1 MRKNKHFEKL
11 QKTFKNRTIVI
22 FLISIFIVVIFAIRL
37 IWLYN
42 SEYRVR
48 AAEQRQKTIEIPAHR
63 GDILDS
69 NGNILAESVKVNAL
83 YYIPEKI
90 SKEQKDILING
101 LSRILNLN
109 TDEINEIVNSDTTV
123 RVADGLKKK
132 QVDEIEEMNLSCLS
146 ISVENKRYYPGDS
159 SLSYILGFVDKDSN
173 GMYGVE
179 KYYNE
184 DLKGE
189 PGLNIFSSTREGN
202 PIAFEKNKK
211 LDATEGKNLK
221 LNIDENI
228 NAIVSNVAKEAYE
241 KYEPKSLSIIVS
253 EPKTNRI
260 IAMEN
265 FPRYDSNNPRNGR
278 DSEETKELENLS
290 EEERVEKYYDI
301 WRNIAISD
309 TYEPG
314 SVFKLIT
321 TAIALEENT
330 ANEKSIYTCE
340 GIYSEIP
347 GVKIKC
353 IRWYDPHGDQ
363 TVEEALANSC
373 NPAYVRIAQD
383 IGYAKF
389 YEYIKA
395 FGFGETTGIDLNG
408 EAKGIIPKS
417 AEDVTST
424 QLATMSYGHG
434 IAVTPIQMITAAN
447 AIVNGGYII
456 EPKVVK
462 ELEGDEDKNEPVVK
476 RQVISEETSKRM
488 LSLLA
493 NNVENGAASGVKSAN
508 YRVGGKSG
516 TTIKIEDGK
525 YTSEKVVA
533 SFYSAFPIDNPK
545 YSVMVVVD
553 EPKGANSGN
562 AVSGSISKEINNQI
576 VKYKNLEEHNY
587 NTGDIEESTVPDL
600 VGLSLKNAVKL
611 LEENNL
617 KANIVNTSLSDSIII
632 TNQSINP
639 GTKIEKNSTV
649 DLKADDSGTSLIKV
663 PDLIGMT
670 SKEVSVE
677 IGDLNI
683 ELRNKGNSDDGK
695 VIKTIPEYNEFIE
708 PGSKLEVIYES
719 N

>member
-1 MRKNKHFEKL
+1 MKKNKNFSKL
-11 QKTFKNRTIVI
+11 QKTFQNRTIAI
-22 FLISIFIVVIFAIRL
+22 FLISLFIVAIFAVRL

-63 GDILDS
+63 GNILDS
-69 NGNILAESVKVNAL
+69 NGNILAESVKVNVL

-90 SKEQKDILING
+90 SQQQRDVLING
-101 LSRILNLN
+101 LSRILNIN
-109 TDEINEIVNSDTTV
+109 TDEINEIINSDSTV
-123 RVADGLKKK
+123 RIADGLKKK
-132 QVDEIEEMNLSCLS
+132 QVDEIKELKLNCLS
-146 ISVENKRYYPGDS
+146 ISVENKRYYPGS
-159 SLSYILGFVDKDSN
+159 PSLSYILGFVDKDSD

-184 DLKGE
+184 DLKGK
-189 PGLNIFSSTREGN
+189 PGLNIFSGTREGN

-211 LDATEGKNLK
+211 LNAVEGKNIK

-228 NAIVSNVAKEAYE
+228 NVIVANVAKEAYE
-241 KYEPKSLSIIVS
+241 KYQPKSLSIIVS
-253 EPKTNRI
+253 EPKTNKI
-260 IAMEN
+260 VAMEN
-265 FPRYDSNNPRNGR
+265 FPRYDSNNPRQGR
-278 DSEETKELENLS
+278 TKEESNELETLS
-290 EEERVEKYYDI
+290 EDEKVEKYYDI

-330 ANEKSIYTCE
+330 ANEKSIYKCE
-340 GIYSEIP
+340 GIYTDIP

-389 YEYIKA
+389 YEYIKS
-395 FGFGETTGIDLNG
+395 FGFGEVTGIDING

-417 AEDVTST
+417 AESINST

-462 ELEGDEDKNEPVVK
+462 EIEGKEDKEGPAVK

-488 LSLLA
+488 LALLA
-493 NNVENGAASGVKSAN
+493 NNVENGAASGVKSSN
-508 YRVGGKSG
+508 YKVGGKSG

-533 SFYSAFPIDNPK
+533 SFYSTFPIDNPK
-545 YSVMVVVD
+545 YSVLVVVD
-553 EPKGANSGN
+553 EPQGSNSGN

-576 VKYKNLEEHNY
+576 VKYKNLEDHSYTAGE
-587 NTGDIEESTVPDL
+587 IEESTVPDL
-600 VGLSLKNAVKL
+600 IGLSLKNAVKL
-611 LEENNL
+611 LEKNDL

-632 TNQSINP
+632 TNQSIEA
-639 GTKIEKNSTV
+639 GTKVEKNSTV

-663 PDLIGMT
+663 PDLIGM
-670 SKEVSVE
+670 SKSEV
-677 IGDLNI
+677 NI
-683 ELRNKGNSDDGK
+683 EVGSLDIEIKNKGNIEEGK
-695 VIKTIPEYNEFIE
+695 VSKTIPEYNEFIE

-719 N
+719 D